1 MKPPSPAHSIT
12 IEKNPNRVKVTF
24 NGTVIADTTRA
35 LVLHEGTLPPVQYIP
50 REDVNMSYL
59 RHTDHAT
66 HCPFKGDA
74 SYCNV
79 SAGDRTAENAV
90 WTYEAPD
97 PAVAAIKDHIAF
109 YPNKMDA
116 IEELSQPLYQ

>member
-1 MKPPSPAHSIT
+1 MKPPRPAHSIT

-97 PAVAAIKDHIAF
+97 PAVAAIKDHVAF

-116 IEELSQPLYQ
+116 IEELS